1 MIRKWWRTI
10 GQPYETKAI
19 ILMYHRVADLRY
31 DPWQLAVSPALFEQ
45 QLRVIRQQ
53 WNPLSLSELTQSL
66 TAGSVPDRSV
76 VLTFDDGYIDNFTQA
91 KPLLEQ
97 YQIPATFFITT
108 NTCEQQTP
116 FWWDELQVILLAS
129 KRLPEQIR
137 LTIAGE
143 ELVVDLEGETT
154 LTPSLEQKHHAWVAA
169 EGIATKRCGLYLE
182 LWRRMRPLVHGEQQ
196 TIMATL
202 RDLAGQ
208 VPGTNS
214 GLIGM
219 TPQHLRQLL
228 INPLFSV
235 GAHTVTHPAL
245 AAHSGEEQQ
254 QEISSSRLYLEELIQ
269 KPINLFAYPYGSH
282 TDTTVAVL
290 QKQQF
295 GAAVTTNEGL
305 ITKHSQLLRLN
316 RYQVINW
323 RGETFDRQLNQW
335 FRNR

>member
-1 MIRKWWRTI
+1 MIRKWWRTLL
-10 GQPYETKAI
+10 QPHEAKAI
-19 ILMYHRVADLRY
+19 VLMYHRVADLTY
-31 DPWQLAVSPALFEQ
+31 DPWQLAVSPTLFEQ

-53 WNPLSLSELTQSL
+53 WSPLSLAELTQAL

-76 VLTFDDGYIDNFTQA
+76 VLTFDDGYIDNFTHA

-97 YQIPATFFITT
+97 YQIPATFFIITH
-108 NTCEQQTP
+108 TCEQQTP
-116 FWWDELQVILLAS
+116 FWWDELQDLILTS
-129 KRLPEQIR
+129 KLLPEQIR

-143 ELVVDLEGETT
+143 ELVADLEGEAI
-154 LTPSLEQKHHAWVAA
+154 LTPSLENKQQTWTAA
-169 EGIATKRCGLYLE
+169 EGIPTKRCGLYLE
-182 LWRRMRPLVHGEQQ
+182 LWRRMRPLVHGDQQ

-214 GLIGM
+214 ELIGM
-219 TPQHLRQLL
+219 TPGHIQELL

-245 AAHSGEEQQ
+245 ADHSDEEQQ
-254 QEISSSRLYLEELIQ
+254 REISSSRLYLEELIQ
-269 KPINLFAYPYGSH
+269 RPINLFAYPYGSH
-282 TDTTVAVL
+282 TDATVAVL
-290 QKQQF
+290 QKQHF

-305 ITKHSQLLRLN
+305 ITKHSQMLQLN
-316 RYQVINW
+316 RYQVMNW
-323 RGETFDRQLNQW
+323 SEEAFDRQLNQW